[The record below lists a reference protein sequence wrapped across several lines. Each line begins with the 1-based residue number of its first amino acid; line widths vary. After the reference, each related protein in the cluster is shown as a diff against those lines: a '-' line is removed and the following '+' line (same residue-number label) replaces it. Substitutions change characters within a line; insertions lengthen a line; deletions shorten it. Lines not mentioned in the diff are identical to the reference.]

1 MPSYLLISLAAGL
14 ISALLHASAATGA
27 AASLLLIY
35 FAPLPVFFAGL
46 TAGAG
51 SAVIAG
57 IAATAA
63 IAVAGGPQFAI
74 SYFLANAAAPIVLC
88 RYANLSRQ
96 YSETN
101 GTAATEWYPAGHLFA
116 WLWGVGSIIVILL
129 ALIAQTQ
136 TEGLRGWIGEI
147 LQVEQ
152 LATSVAVAQLNAGGE
167 AVDEAV
173 LRKVLIAFAMP
184 GAAVFWML
192 TAIGNGTL
200 AQWLAVRSGRNLRP
214 SPRFTEITLPTFMA
228 IPLLAG
234 TALAFLPG
242 DIGMVSAAIA
252 ALAATPYFFL
262 GLAVVHVISRGLPA
276 RGFTLAVYYILILMF
291 GWPVLLTVGLG
302 IADQFT
308 GLRYRFIASQTGRGR
323 EED

>member
-1 MPSYLLISLAAGL
+1 MIQQESRLRVADNS
-14 ISALLHASAATGA
+14 GA
-27 AASLLLIY
+27 KEILCIKVL
-35 FAPLPVFFAGL
+35 G
-46 TAGAG
+46 G
-51 SAVIAG
+51 SKRRYAG
-57 IAATAA
+57 IGDVIVAT
-63 IAVAGGPQFAI
+63 VK
-74 SYFLANAAAPIVLC
+74 
-88 RYANLSRQ
+88 
-96 YSETN
+96 
-101 GTAATEWYPAGHLFA
+101 
-116 WLWGVGSIIVILL
+116 
-129 ALIAQTQ
+129 
-136 TEGLRGWIGEI
+136 
-147 LQVEQ
+147 
-152 LATSVAVAQLNAGGE
+152 
-167 AVDEAV
+167 D
-173 LRKVLIAFAMP
+173 AMP

-242 DIGMVSAAIA
+242 DIGMVGAAIA

-308 GLRYRFIASQTGRGR
+308 GLRYRFIANQTGRGR